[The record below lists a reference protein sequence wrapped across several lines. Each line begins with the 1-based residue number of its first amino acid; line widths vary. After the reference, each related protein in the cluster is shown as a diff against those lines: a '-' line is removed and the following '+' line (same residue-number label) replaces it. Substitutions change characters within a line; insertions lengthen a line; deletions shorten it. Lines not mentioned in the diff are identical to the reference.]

1 MKLNDI
7 LHNCKWLWVINVAV
21 LYNLIVV
28 VGRAVF
34 WELDNLVPVT
44 WMVLDYFCD
53 FLYVVD
59 TFVRMHEG
67 ISEFVLC
74 EETCGMTSIYRLSRA
89 RFIGEKASFATTK
102 LSP

>member
-1 MKLNDI
+1 MKLNVI

-67 ISEFVLC
+67 ISKFVW
-74 EETCGMTSIYRLSRA
+74 
-89 RFIGEKASFATTK
+89 
-102 LSP
+102 

>member
-1 MKLNDI
+1 M
-7 LHNCKWLWVINVAV
+7 AV

-44 WMVLDYFCD
+44 WMVLDYISD

-67 ISEFVLC
+67 AVF
-74 EETCGMTSIYRLSRA
+74 IY
-89 RFIGEKASFATTK
+89 EKY
-102 LSP
+102 

>member
-1 MKLNDI
+1 MPI
-7 LHNCKWLWVINVAV
+7 LKDNFQWLWVINMAV

-34 WELDNLVPVT
+34 WELDNLIPVT

-53 FLYVVD
+53 FIYLID

-67 ISEFVLC
+67 RYRFVVCIVVL
-74 EETCGMTSIYRLSRA
+74 ENQSDL
-89 RFIGEKASFATTK
+89 
-102 LSP
+102 